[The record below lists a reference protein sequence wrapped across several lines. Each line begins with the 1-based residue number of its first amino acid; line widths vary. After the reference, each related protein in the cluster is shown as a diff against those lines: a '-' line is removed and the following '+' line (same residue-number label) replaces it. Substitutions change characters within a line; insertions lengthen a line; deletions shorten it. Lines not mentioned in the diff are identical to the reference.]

1 MVSYPVIRDDIM
13 ENFLKTADLGKVI
26 TLGESNWIERSEE
39 IARLKTLE
47 SYILTDYNQA
57 RQECLD
63 AISQARPDPSG
74 PVMGTKFNRTQLEEA
89 RQNLN
94 NVWKKGY
101 KPFLNR
107 IKQLHGEREDSSSER
122 KTKNDVN
129 KALSVEGDTVQ
140 NMSIKLG
147 EVIHLVMKA
156 IQEEAAPP
164 HREVNLPDLRHF
176 LDNSRKFKS
185 CSDLQPDKLT
195 AEFKPDRMR
204 EWKGQFKEWHSASGF
219 GNAPPS
225 TQFSY
230 FAKVIDE
237 DVKTRLSIS
246 RDKVQENE
254 VYLFPEQA
262 EANGEDPKE
271 SVWSKLDALFEK
283 LHPLTKTRFELLDGV
298 KEPGETIPKL
308 QERITADVHSAQ
320 LENLTKDQ

>member
-1 MVSYPVIRDDIM
+1 MIRDGIM
-13 ENFLKTADLGKVI
+13 ENFLQTAALGKVNS
-26 TLGESNWIERSEE
+26 LGESNWIQRTEE

-47 SYILTDYNQA
+47 NYILMEYNQA

-63 AISQARPDPSG
+63 TIGQARPDPSG
-74 PVMGTKFNRTQLEEA
+74 PAMGTKFNRTQLEEA
-89 RQNLN
+89 RQNLD

-101 KPFLNR
+101 KPFLNG
-107 IKQLHGEREDSSSER
+107 IKQLHGQREDSTSER
-122 KTKNDVN
+122 KIKNDVN
-129 KALSVEGDTVQ
+129 KSLSIEGDTVK
-140 NMSIKLG
+140 NMNKKLG
-147 EVIHLVMKA
+147 EVIHLVIRA
-156 IQEEAAPP
+156 IQEEAAPAQ
-164 HREVNLPDLRHF
+164 REVNLPDLRHF

-204 EWKGQFKEWHSASGF
+204 EWKGQFKEWHSASGL

-254 VYLFPEQA
+254 VYLFPEQV
-262 EANGEDPKE
+262 EANGEEAKE
-271 SVWSKLDALFEK
+271 SVWSKLDLKNF
-283 LHPLTKTRFELLDGV
+283 TRSQRQGSSYWME
-298 KEPGETIPKL
+298 
-308 QERITADVHSAQ
+308 
-320 LENLTKDQ
+320 